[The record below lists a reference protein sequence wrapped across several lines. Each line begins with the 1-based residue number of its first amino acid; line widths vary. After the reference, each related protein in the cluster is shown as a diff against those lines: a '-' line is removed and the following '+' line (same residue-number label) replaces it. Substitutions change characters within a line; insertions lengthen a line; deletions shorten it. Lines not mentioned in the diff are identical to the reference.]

1 MNRSIASGER
11 ASGETVCIVV
21 IENNPDDRRLIEEA
35 LELWTQPYHLVC
47 YDNGI
52 TAIEALKHMCQDAGD
67 RVLVLLDWN
76 LPGMHGS
83 KVLKQLQDEVAMDR
97 CFVVVFTSSSSEVDR
112 KLAES
117 LGASLFMTKAMDLDD
132 FFYSLVSLQTMVRH
146 R

>member
-11 ASGETVCIVV
+11 ASGERVCIVV